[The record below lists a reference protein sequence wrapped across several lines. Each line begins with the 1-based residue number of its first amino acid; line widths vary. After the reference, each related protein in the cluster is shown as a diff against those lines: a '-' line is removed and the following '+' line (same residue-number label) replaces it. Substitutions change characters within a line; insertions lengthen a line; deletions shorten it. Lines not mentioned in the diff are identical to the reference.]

1 MCFCAVVDDNDED
14 ADYDNVQ
21 GRLATAA
28 NTNNVRSVADA
39 DAASAVDSRQPELT
53 AAETTASGMSKLP
66 ENTKVKK
73 EKKKFS
79 WGQKKK
85 KKPRTA
91 AGIQCWADVF
101 CVMLNHFKCIVVKSV

>member
-1 MCFCAVVDDNDED
+1 LVCAFVVDENDED

-21 GRLATAA
+21 GRLTTAA
-28 NTNNVRSVADA
+28 NTNNVTSVTDA
-39 DAASAVDSRQPELT
+39 DVASALHGGQLELT
-53 AAETTASGMSKLP
+53 ATETTSSKP
-66 ENTKVKK
+66 PDNAKAKK

-91 AGIQCWADVF
+91 AGIQYSAKVPELCYI
-101 CVMLNHFKCIVVKSV
+101 K